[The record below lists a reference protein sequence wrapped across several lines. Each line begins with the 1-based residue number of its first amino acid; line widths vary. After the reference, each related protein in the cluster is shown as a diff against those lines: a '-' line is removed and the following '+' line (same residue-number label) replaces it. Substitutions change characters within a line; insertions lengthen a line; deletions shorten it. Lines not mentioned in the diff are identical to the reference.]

1 MTRDRAR
8 KKAIRA
14 RMAASGEPYSVAAA
28 AIAAAGP
35 ADDATAV
42 RAIIIRASNTMAAAS
57 ARIEWRVDW
66 EFTRP
71 GDRPERRPP
80 GLVARLARRGAKA
93 AWQRIAPDTDV
104 ASLRDAFA
112 HQGSVGY
119 LEPAADRWYLSGDYA
134 QLRVGG
140 QNYGGLPGSPLTAR
154 YRQRAT
160 GERPEEPLG
169 YRPGRLRRAHGLD

>member
-14 RMAASGEPYSVAAA
+14 RMAASGEPYSVAAAAIAA

-57 ARIEWRVDW
+57 ARIERRVD
-66 EFTRP
+66 
-71 GDRPERRPP
+71 
-80 GLVARLARRGAKA
+80 
-93 AWQRIAPDTDV
+93 
-104 ASLRDAFA
+104 S
-112 HQGSVGY
+112 
-119 LEPAADRWYLSGDYA
+119 